1 MYPVPFAQAIG
12 FDHGRPSYTPFPD
25 GSGRRGALRA
35 ETIVPAR
42 TGRRSC
48 RGPPGAGEARRRCAA
63 GAARSVPQD
72 RRHRRGGEP
81 GTPRPPR
88 RGVRSHIGRA
98 HRRERQAVEAA
109 RAHPPRGRGGHGL
122 PPGGGVGGSGSLRP
136 SEPEPP
142 APPAEADLPPSGE
155 TPRILVVDDD
165 PVSSRLVEGVLKAA
179 GISSMLC
186 GDPAKAFDLAVQEN
200 PDLIILDVAMPGM
213 DGFRLCQRL
222 RAHSGLQ
229 LTPVIF
235 VTRKGNVE
243 QRVRGL
249 QVGGNDYLAKPFDA
263 EELVARVRSHLQRL
277 SGLRELA
284 LRDGLTGCYNNQYF
298 KRRRE
303 QELSRADRHQG
314 TVAVA
319 MIDIDHFKRINDGYG
334 HPAGDAV
341 LAQLASIL
349 IAAVRSHDVVA
360 RYGGEE
366 FGIILVEAGPGEA
379 ELVSNRLR
387 ERVQLR
393 RFEVPASH
401 GEQPRTASC
410 TLSLGIASFRKGD
423 TAASLLQR
431 ADTALYEGKR
441 ARRNRVW
448 VAS

>member
-1 MYPVPFAQAIG
+1 MDLAGEELFELRQLFLRELAEGHVVARQALEKLDADALQALRGVFHKIAG
-12 FDHGRPSYTPFPD
+12 TAEAVNLGLLGRLAAVCEATLDALID
-25 GSGRRGALRA
+25 GSARLSKRHERILR
-35 ETIVPAR
+35 E
-42 TGRRSC
+42 
-48 RGPPGAGEARRRCAA
+48 
-63 GAARSVPQD
+63 
-72 RRHRRGGEP
+72 
-81 GTPRPPR
+81 
-88 RGVRSHIGRA
+88 GVEGI
-98 HRRERQAVEAA
+98 
-109 RAHPPRGRGGHGL
+109 
-122 PPGGGVGGSGSLRP
+122 GSLLA

-298 KRRRE
+298 KRRLE
-303 QELSRADRHQG
+303 QELSRADRHHG

-431 ADTALYEGKR
+431 ADTALYAAKR
-441 ARRNRVW
+441 AGRNRVW